1 MWCSCSHIATPI
13 YKALVPSLPR
23 RRCHAVSANQHQQ
36 VGESGLT
43 LFATHQSNPTPVPK
57 EGEEAQISG
66 SDVLWA
72 LQRASAVKKIKN
84 NNKKHIKHDHH
95 HGRGRLSSAAEV
107 VDYTNVRPL
116 CINSNWAAKLDELEK
131 RLHQLSHTI

>member
-36 VGESGLT
+36 VGES
-43 LFATHQSNPTPVPK
+43 
-57 EGEEAQISG
+57 EAQISG